1 MERIEQIINEIKD
14 LSEKRFQES
23 REQIVRDYKDNREA
37 IAGSIIK
44 QMKELFVKAVEKQ
57 ENGQKGKIRIF
68 GFFYLNSSILTDTHK
83 YMVSLYDE
91 AFYLD
96 QNEVSITYSPQIL
109 IPYYNEDIKFLLDA
123 IKGRYVRIKN
133 YEIERIKF
141 VYIKNYH
148 NLMEKVFCDVLEE
161 ITNLPE
167 YYFMLKDE
175 NPLFVFGG
183 YRDFAKRMEVKHAV
197 FSNRG

>member
-133 YEIERIKF
+133 Y
-141 VYIKNYH
+141 H